1 MLNASSRP
9 QVRPNS
15 WLQTNLPRKVATRG
29 GEVPLGTLM
38 VQLGAF
44 SDENTALEAWKRLS
58 ERYGD
63 YFVGKEATIL
73 NGKIA
78 EQKIY
83 RLRVYGFNDIN
94 ESRRLCTALHGQN
107 AECYPVVMN

>member
-1 MLNASSRP
+1 MCIRDS
-9 QVRPNS
+9 
-15 WLQTNLPRKVATRG
+15 
-29 GEVPLGTLM
+29 
-38 VQLGAF
+38 
-44 SDENTALEAWKRLS
+44 
-58 ERYGD
+58 YGD

-78 EQKIY
+78 EQEIY

>member
-1 MLNASSRP
+1 
-9 QVRPNS
+9 
-15 WLQTNLPRKVATRG
+15 
-29 GEVPLGTLM
+29 M

-44 SDENTALEAWKRLS
+44 SDKNTALEAWKRLS

-78 EQKIY
+78 EQEIY

-94 ESRRLCTALHGQN
+94 ESRRLVHSA
-107 AECYPVVMN
+107 ARPECRMLSCSY